1 MRRGPSYSWTVFPA
15 PSRHAPHAASLAH
28 SVAVEY
34 VYVSSAPSG
43 ARRRSSE
50 KPRRSTPS
58 LPSLLLRDAHRSS
71 KSSAQSARTGKRFI
85 ARKSGVPGVSTAGA
99 SSGRCTIVASQS
111 RPRKSGSR
119 VGRRDQRAAA
129 VGAAGVANAHR
140 LIGRSGRIDVVELS
154 VHAHVIPSSQQQEGA
169 VVGQQEGAVFGIH
182 GGRKL
187 LLKTRCIGR
196 GDAVRA
202 EHDALLGRQRG
213 AAQRGGAR
221 QRGERHDGGQR

>member
-1 MRRGPSYSWTVFPA
+1 MGSAFDASWTVLPT

-50 KPRRSTPS
+50 KPSRSTPS

-111 RPRKSGSR
+111 RGRAESGS
-119 VGRRDQRAAA
+119 
-129 VGAAGVANAHR
+129 
-140 LIGRSGRIDVVELS
+140 
-154 VHAHVIPSSQQQEGA
+154 HAS
-169 VVGQQEGAVFGIH
+169 
-182 GGRKL
+182 
-187 LLKTRCIGR
+187 
-196 GDAVRA
+196 
-202 EHDALLGRQRG
+202 
-213 AAQRGGAR
+213 
-221 QRGERHDGGQR
+221 DGGTSGLQPSAQHASAKTLIAW